1 VQGPFCLP
9 ALSQQGLWGK
19 PVRVGLPAAYRI
31 AVVTV
36 APHRLKRARM
46 HRTTSPAT
54 AFAVAAAGIGFF
66 SLMDVAM
73 KDLSIALGAYNAV
86 IWRNMA
92 GAIFAGALFLFAR
105 QGWPDRSALRL
116 HAWRSLIVAIMAIS
130 FFWAIARLPLAEAI
144 GLSFI
149 APVIALFLAAILL
162 GEKIGREAII
172 ASVAGLAGVAVILFG
187 KFSGHYSREALWGV
201 AAVLFS
207 AVVFAYNLILARQQA
222 QIAGPIEI
230 AFFQNLLTASILALA
245 APWLLEPLP
254 MAKLP
259 ILSGAALLAIL
270 SLLLLSWAYARA
282 EAQVLIPVEYTG
294 FIWAAIFGW
303 LFFTEP
309 VTVWTI
315 AGTALIV
322 AGSLVAARV
331 KPQPINQ
338 VEMAST

>member
-1 VQGPFCLP
+1 MQ
-9 ALSQQGLWGK
+9 
-19 PVRVGLPAAYRI
+19 
-31 AVVTV
+31 
-36 APHRLKRARM
+36 
-46 HRTTSPAT
+46 RTASPAT

-92 GAIFAGALFLFAR
+92 GAIFAGALFILAR

-116 HAWRSLIVAIMAIS
+116 HAWRSLVVAIMAVS

-187 KFSGHYSREALWGV
+187 KFSGHYSRDALWGV

-294 FIWAAIFGW
+294 FVWAAIFGW
-303 LFFTEP
+303 LFFAEP

-331 KPQPINQ
+331 KPEPINQ